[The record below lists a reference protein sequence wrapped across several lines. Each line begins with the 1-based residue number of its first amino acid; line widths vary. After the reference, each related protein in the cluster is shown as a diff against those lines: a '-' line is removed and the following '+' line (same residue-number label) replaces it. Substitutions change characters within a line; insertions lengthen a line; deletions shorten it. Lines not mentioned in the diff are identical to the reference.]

1 MFDILRNF
9 NTTLL
14 YEVRIDRL
22 KDISMAES
30 IFSRVS
36 RLLSARVEDTVDR
49 MEQSGGDAV
58 MRETVREV
66 DRAIDDVKADQ
77 EAAMARRL
85 QSVRQQKML
94 RERVEELG
102 KKAKFAVSEGRDD
115 LAEAAVS
122 RQLDFEQ
129 EFVKLEQVQTSAVEE
144 EARLEDSLSALK
156 TRKQQMEE
164 SLSAF
169 VISQREA
176 SMGGDGA
183 FHNERSVEKQ
193 VTRAEAAFDRAMTG
207 AGGVGFTRAD
217 AETIN
222 RVAEIDSMSRS
233 SVIAERL
240 ASLKKAA

>member
-1 MFDILRNF
+1 
-9 NTTLL
+9 
-14 YEVRIDRL
+14 
-22 KDISMAES
+22 MAES

-36 RLLSARVEDTVDR
+36 RLVSAKVEDTVDQ
-49 MEQSGGDAV
+49 MEQAGGDAV
-58 MRETVREV
+58 MREAVREV
-66 DRAIDDVKADQ
+66 DRAIDEVKANQ

-85 QSVRQQKML
+85 QSVRQQKLL
-94 RERVEELG
+94 RERVEQLG
-102 KKAKFAVSEGRDD
+102 EKAKFAIAEGRDD

-122 RQLDFEQ
+122 RQIDFEQ
-129 EFVKLEQVQTSAVEE
+129 EFAKLEQVQTLASEE

-176 SMGGDGA
+176 AMGGDGA
-183 FHNERSVEKQ
+183 FHNERNVEKQ

-217 AETIN
+217 ADTIN
-222 RVAEIDSMSRS
+222 RVAEIDTMHKS

-240 ASLKKAA
+240 AALKKAA

>member
-1 MFDILRNF
+1 
-9 NTTLL
+9 
-14 YEVRIDRL
+14 
-22 KDISMAES
+22 MAES

-49 MEQSGGDAV
+49 MEQAGGDAV
-58 MRETVREV
+58 MREAVREV

-94 RERVEELG
+94 RERVDQLG
-102 KKAKFAVSEGRDD
+102 EKAKFALAEGRED

-122 RQLDFEQ
+122 RQIDFEQ
-129 EFVKLEQVQTSAVEE
+129 EFAKLEHVATLASEE
-144 EARLEDSLSALK
+144 EARLEDSLAALK

-169 VISQREA
+169 VVSQREA

-207 AGGVGFTRAD
+207 AGGVGFSRAD
-217 AETIN
+217 ADTIN
-222 RVAEIDSMSRS
+222 RVAEIDTMHKS

-240 ASLKKAA
+240 AALKKAA